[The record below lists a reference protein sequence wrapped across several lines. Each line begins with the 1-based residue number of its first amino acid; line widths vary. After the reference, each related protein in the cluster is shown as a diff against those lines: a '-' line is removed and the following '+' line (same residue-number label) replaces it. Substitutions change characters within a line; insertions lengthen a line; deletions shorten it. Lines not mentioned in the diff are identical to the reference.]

1 MRRSRQMSESI
12 ELGIVLALAGGFMD
26 AYSYMCRDEVFANA
40 QTGNM
45 LLLGINL
52 SERNWGMALRYLFPV
67 LAFAIG
73 IALADVVRMH
83 AKDKSLFHWRQ
94 LSVLCEAL
102 VLFVVCFFPQ
112 SMNLAANSLTSLA
125 CGIQVESFRKIHGNG
140 IATTM
145 CIGNLRSATDLWC
158 AYTETKDKKIRQRSL
173 QYYSFILVFAIGATL
188 GGIVTDAV
196 GVHAVWICCIGLL
209 ISFLIMF
216 IQEEVRDF
224 EKLEADQKLQLELGT
239 LADELKDIGR
249 EIKRCLG
256 SGKIEK

>member
-67 LAFAIG
+67 LAFAVG
-73 IALADVVRMH
+73 IALADVVRVH

-256 SGKIEK
+256 SEKN

>member
-26 AYSYMCRDEVFANA
+26 AYSYMCRDGVFANA

-158 AYTETKDKKIRQRSL
+158 AYTETKDKKTRQRSL

>member
-1 MRRSRQMSESI
+1 M
-12 ELGIVLALAGGFMD
+12 
-26 AYSYMCRDEVFANA
+26 
-40 QTGNM
+40 
-45 LLLGINL
+45 
-52 SERNWGMALRYLFPV
+52 
-67 LAFAIG
+67 
-73 IALADVVRMH
+73 
-83 AKDKSLFHWRQ
+83 
-94 LSVLCEAL
+94 
-102 VLFVVCFFPQ
+102 
-112 SMNLAANSLTSLA
+112 
-125 CGIQVESFRKIHGNG
+125 
-140 IATTM
+140 ATTM

-158 AYTETKDKKIRQRSL
+158 TYTETKDKKIRQRSL

-188 GGIVTDAV
+188 GGVVTDAV

-239 LADELKDIGR
+239 LTDELKDIGR

>member
-26 AYSYMCRDEVFANA
+26 AYSYMCRDGVFANA

-52 SERNWGMALRYLFPV
+52 SERNWGMALHYLFPV
-67 LAFAIG
+67 LAFAVG
-73 IALADVVRMH
+73 IALADVVRVH

-145 CIGNLRSATDLWC
+145 CIGNLRSATQHMC
-158 AYTETKDKKIRQRSL
+158 SYANTKDKEYIKKGL
-173 QYYSFILVFAIGATL
+173 LYYGIIFFFVIGA
-188 GGIVTDAV
+188 V
-196 GVHAVWICCIGLL
+196 IGNACVEMFAEKALL
-209 ISFLIMF
+209 IASAILAVAFVMMF
-216 IQEEVRDF
+216 VDG
-224 EKLEADQKLQLELGT
+224 EKEQCK
-239 LADELKDIGR
+239 
-249 EIKRCLG
+249 
-256 SGKIEK
+256 

>member
-1 MRRSRQMSESI
+1 MIIMRRSRQMSESI

-26 AYSYMCRDEVFANA
+26 AYSYMCRNGVFANA

-52 SERNWGMALRYLFPV
+52 SERNWGMALHYLFPV

-145 CIGNLRSATDLWC
+145 CIGNLRSGTQNWC
-158 AYTETKDKKIRQRSL
+158 DYHYTKNKESAFKGML
-173 QYYSFILVFAIGATL
+173 YYGIILMFIIGAIIGNAFVKL
-188 GGIVTDAV
+188 LAEKAILICAAV
-196 GVHAVWICCIGLL
+196 LFMA
-209 ISFLIMF
+209 FIMMF
-216 IQEEVRDF
+216 VDK
-224 EKLEADQKLQLELGT
+224 EKALEQ
-239 LADELKDIGR
+239 
-249 EIKRCLG
+249 
-256 SGKIEK
+256 

>member
-26 AYSYMCRDEVFANA
+26 AYSYMCRDGVFANA

-102 VLFVVCFFPQ
+102 VLFVVCFFSTEHESGSQQ
-112 SMNLAANSLTSLA
+112 SDFTGMWHTGGELPEDSWKRNCNHD
-125 CGIQVESFRKIHGNG
+125 VHRK
-140 IATTM
+140 
-145 CIGNLRSATDLWC
+145 LKKRD
-158 AYTETKDKKIRQRSL
+158 TE
-173 QYYSFILVFAIGATL
+173 LV
-188 GGIVTDAV
+188 
-196 GVHAVWICCIGLL
+196 
-209 ISFLIMF
+209 
-216 IQEEVRDF
+216 
-224 EKLEADQKLQLELGT
+224 
-239 LADELKDIGR
+239 
-249 EIKRCLG
+249 
-256 SGKIEK
+256 

>member
-26 AYSYMCRDEVFANA
+26 AYSYMCRDGVFANA

-52 SERNWGMALRYLFPV
+52 SERNWGMALHYLFPV

-145 CIGNLRSATDLWC
+145 CIGNLRSATQHMC
-158 AYTETKDKKIRQRSL
+158 SYANTKDKEYIKKGL
-173 QYYSFILVFAIGATL
+173 LYYGIIFFFVIGA
-188 GGIVTDAV
+188 V
-196 GVHAVWICCIGLL
+196 IGNACVEMFAEKALL
-209 ISFLIMF
+209 IASAILAVAFVMMF
-216 IQEEVRDF
+216 VDG
-224 EKLEADQKLQLELGT
+224 EKEQCK
-239 LADELKDIGR
+239 
-249 EIKRCLG
+249 
-256 SGKIEK
+256 

>member
-26 AYSYMCRDEVFANA
+26 AYSYMCRDGVFANA

-52 SERNWGMALRYLFPV
+52 SERNWGMALHYLFPV

-73 IALADVVRMH
+73 IALADVVRVH

-145 CIGNLRSATDLWC
+145 CIGNLRSATQHMC
-158 AYTETKDKKIRQRSL
+158 SYANTKDKEYIKKGL
-173 QYYSFILVFAIGATL
+173 LYYGIIFFFVIGA
-188 GGIVTDAV
+188 V
-196 GVHAVWICCIGLL
+196 IGNACVEMFAEKALL
-209 ISFLIMF
+209 IASAILAVAFVMMF
-216 IQEEVRDF
+216 VDG
-224 EKLEADQKLQLELGT
+224 EKEQCK
-239 LADELKDIGR
+239 
-249 EIKRCLG
+249 
-256 SGKIEK
+256 

>member
-145 CIGNLRSATDLWC
+145 CIGNLRSGTAALSV
-158 AYTETKDKKIRQRSL
+158 YLREKKPEQIRQSMH
-173 QYYSFILVFAIGATL
+173 YFAI
-188 GGIVTDAV
+188 IFIFAV
-196 GVHAVWICCIGLL
+196 GAGIGGNLSAHFGIHMIWFSCGLLL
-209 ISFLIMF
+209 ISFLMMF
-216 IQEEVRDF
+216 R
-224 EKLEADQKLQLELGT
+224 
-239 LADELKDIGR
+239 R
-249 EIKRCLG
+249 
-256 SGKIEK
+256 

>member
-52 SERNWGMALRYLFPV
+52 SEGNWGMALRYLFPV
-67 LAFAIG
+67 LAFAVG
-73 IALADVVRMH
+73 IALADVVRVH

-158 AYTETKDKKIRQRSL
+158 SYTETKDKKIRQRSL

-188 GGIVTDAV
+188 GGVVTDAV

-224 EKLEADQKLQLELGT
+224 EKLEADQRLQLELGT

-256 SGKIEK
+256 SEKIEK

>member
-26 AYSYMCRDEVFANA
+26 AYSYMCRDGVFANA

-52 SERNWGMALRYLFPV
+52 SERNWGMALHYLFPV
-67 LAFAIG
+67 LAFAVG
-73 IALADVVRMH
+73 IALADVVRVH

-145 CIGNLRSATDLWC
+145 CIGNLRSGTQNWC
-158 AYTETKDKKIRQRSL
+158 E
-173 QYYSFILVFAIGATL
+173 
-188 GGIVTDAV
+188 
-196 GVHAVWICCIGLL
+196 
-209 ISFLIMF
+209 
-216 IQEEVRDF
+216 
-224 EKLEADQKLQLELGT
+224 
-239 LADELKDIGR
+239 IGR
-249 EIKRCLG
+249 AHV
-256 SGKIEK
+256 